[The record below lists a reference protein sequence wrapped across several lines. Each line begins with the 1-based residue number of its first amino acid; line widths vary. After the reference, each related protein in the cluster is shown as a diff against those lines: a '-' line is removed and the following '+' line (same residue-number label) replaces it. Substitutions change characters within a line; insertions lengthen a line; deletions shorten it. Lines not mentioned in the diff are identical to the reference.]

1 MCDGGEMDISSIV
14 VLVIVG
20 VAIVWTTMTYNN
32 LVTLKH
38 SVSKAWA
45 NIDVMLKQRHDELPK
60 LVETCK
66 QYKQFEQETLQRV
79 TEARSRV
86 QDARKKQDIPA
97 LGQAESML
105 RGGLGNIFAVIEA
118 YPELKAIETFQH
130 LLARITGLE
139 NGIADRREFYNE
151 SVNINNVRIEQFPD
165 VVIASMFRFG
175 AYDLLEF
182 DKEQLGDVNMKQLF
196 A

>member
-1 MCDGGEMDISSIV
+1 MDISSSV
-14 VLVIVG
+14 VLVVIG
-20 VAIVWTTMTYNN
+20 VAVVWTTMTYNN
-32 LVTLKH
+32 LVALKH

-86 QDARKKQDIPA
+86 QDARVKKDIPA

-175 AYDLLEF
+175 AFDLLEF
-182 DKEQLGDVNMKQLF
+182 EKEQLADVNMKQLF